1 MRETHFYKIHPGE
14 SDENRSLNVEC
25 RICRRDF
32 DAEEDFHRHDCAKVL
47 QDKFVVNGKEIDQ
60 LLSKGRLSKG
70 LFAKYRLSKGFIA
83 YSFRFI
89 HNGRVAF
96 CVLLYSR
103 FYQVLLKF

>member
-1 MRETHFYKIHPGE
+1 MRETHFYKVHPGE

-32 DAEEDFHRHDCAKVL
+32 DVEEDFHRHDCAKVL
-47 QDKFVVNGKEIDQ
+47 QDKFVVDGKEIDQ
-60 LLSKGRLSKG
+60 LLSKG

-83 YSFRFI
+83 YSFHFI

-96 CVLLYSR
+96 CLLLISSR
-103 FYQVLLKF
+103 FYWDYKESRK